1 MLVREQERNIQSVKA
16 VETNRTVENEQDNDY
31 IRKILN
37 KNLEKYEKNLNYLV
51 VRILRLIK

>member
-16 VETNRTVENEQDNDY
+16 VETNRTENEQDNDY